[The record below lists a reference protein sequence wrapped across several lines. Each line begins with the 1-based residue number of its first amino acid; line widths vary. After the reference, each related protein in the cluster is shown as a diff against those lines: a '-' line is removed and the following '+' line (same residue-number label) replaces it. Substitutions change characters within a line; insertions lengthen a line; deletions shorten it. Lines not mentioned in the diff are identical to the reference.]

1 MDCMLTFQGVRVRLL
16 HPVSNDSLSRTNN
29 IVNEIKE
36 KKMAFYASVSD
47 KISFYIVLFLMVTS
61 QTQTDIY

>member
-1 MDCMLTFQGVRVRLL
+1 MLTFQGVRVRLL

-29 IVNEIKE
+29 IVNEIEE
-36 KKMAFYASVSD
+36 KKWRFTPSVSD
-47 KISFYIVLFLMVTS
+47 KTSFYIVLFLMVTS